1 MPNVMK
7 NGTVS
12 INLITDH
19 AVEKCVT
26 EEEIAKRNSIFYNH
40 IEINKDKK

>member
-1 MPNVMK
+1 MERRQSDK
-7 NGTVS
+7 EWDYDK
-12 INLITDH
+12 ID
-19 AVEKCVT
+19 EKCVT